1 MLGIVLI
8 SHGGMAD
15 GMLNS
20 ASMFFGET
28 GLQNVATVSLLPS
41 EGPEDFDV
49 KLTDAINKVETGDG
63 VVILCDLLM
72 GTPCNRSI
80 YKIQEI
86 GGEKLQV
93 ITGMNLPILVELLG
107 MCMGGITLADLNV
120 DNLISTAHD
129 GIVSLNKM
137 LNGGN

>member
-41 EGPEDFDV
+41 ESPEDFDV
-49 KLTDAINKVETGDG
+49 KLTEAIGKVNNGDG
-63 VVILCDLLM
+63 VIILCDLLM

-80 YKIQEI
+80 YKIQEM
-86 GGEKLQV
+86 GEKLQV
-93 ITGMNLPILVELLG
+93 ITGMNLALLTELLG
-107 MCMGGITLADLNV
+107 LCMGDVTIDDIDI
-120 DNLISTAHD
+120 DNLISTGHD
-129 GIVSLNKM
+129 GMISLNKM
-137 LNGGN
+137 INGGNN

>member
-137 LNGGN
+137 LNGGH